1 MGNAKNKSE
10 FITELFLYYK
20 PILSK
25 EKQLELLVDWT
36 DSCLKAEEYEMAN
49 TLKSLIS
56 DVENNV
62 VDNGED
68 SGIIIIPD
76 NIELVYD
83 KKFGDGKLPMIPP
96 KINEKEGKIREKTV
110 KTSKKRWKWV
120 NIWDE
125 TYGFTVL
132 ECKFSIKKRS
142 FSFIIINYG
151 VDYS

>member
-56 DVENNV
+56 DVENGIV
-62 VDNGED
+62 GDGED
-68 SGIIIIPD
+68 SGIIVIPD

-83 KKFGDGKLPMIPP
+83 EKFGDGKLPMITP
-96 KINEKEGKIREKTV
+96 KIDEKEGKIEEKTV
-110 KTSKKRWKWV
+110 KTPKKRWKWV

-125 TYGFTVL
+125 IYGFTVL
-132 ECKFSIKKRS
+132 ECQFSIKKRT
-142 FSFIIINYG
+142 FRLIITNYG